1 MEGSIKQNAKK
12 KSQNRVAKQLA
23 TAVQV
28 LITGKKKRSEA
39 IFTPSTRFNE
49 VWYNFF
55 NLMLRIL
62 QKELKTEQ
70 QNEAQH

>member
-1 MEGSIKQNAKK
+1 MLKN
-12 KSQNRVAKQLA
+12 SQNRAAKQLV

-28 LITGKKKRSEA
+28 LITEQKKRSEA
-39 IFTPSTRFNE
+39 IYTPSTWFNE
-49 VWYNFF
+49 VWYNFL

-62 QKELKTEQ
+62 QKELKIEQ